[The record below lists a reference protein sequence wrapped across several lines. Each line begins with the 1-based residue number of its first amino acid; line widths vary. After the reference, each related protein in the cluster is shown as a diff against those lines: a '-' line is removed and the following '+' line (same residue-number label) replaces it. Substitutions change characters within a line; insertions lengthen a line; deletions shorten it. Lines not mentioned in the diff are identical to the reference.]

1 MLKTQD
7 YAISRAEIH
16 AYNKS
21 LMIAEVENFETY
33 YNGQKTKA
41 KFEFNGKTYSNF
53 SVTDP
58 DYFKQMA
65 QYNKCKLI
73 LSIPESEWNGAH
85 FKFVAKVF
93 YSEKK
98 FTP

>member
-1 MLKTQD
+1 
-7 YAISRAEIH
+7 
-16 AYNKS
+16 
-21 LMIAEVENFETY
+21 MIAEVENFETY